1 MAPSQVA
8 RKHHFVAKVCRSCS
22 SYDVIAPWPDWPG
35 QIFLPKIAEGLPH
48 KVAQNPA
55 ALRAAVFS
63 LSAKNL
69 RGGGLHQPPPVR
81 ARVKYTYVSSYTK
94 FPQPW

>member
-1 MAPSQVA
+1 MAPSKVA
-8 RKHHFVAKVCRSCS
+8 RKHDFVAKVVGGCS
-22 SYDVIAPWPDWPG
+22 SHNSVTWPDPV
-35 QIFLPKIAEGLPH
+35 IFFLPKIAQGLPH

-69 RGGGLHQPPPVR
+69 RGGGVAPTIPPVR
-81 ARVKYTYVSSYTK
+81 ARVNARVKRVH
-94 FPQPW
+94 